1 MRPDGAGERLLER
14 ESPEADAL
22 LAAMSA
28 EIPRL
33 RRFARV
39 LMRGADGADDLVQEA
54 LMRAIAARAQ
64 FAEGTNLRAWLFA
77 ILRNV
82 HLSLRRRAG
91 RSPFAPAP
99 AIMPAAPVSG
109 GQEEQHAFRDLG
121 RAFDALPKTQRQVL
135 WLTVVEGMDY
145 EQVAAVLGTPVG
157 TVRSRLSRARDTLR
171 RVVWADRADDDKT
184 QK

>member
-1 MRPDGAGERLLER
+1 MLLQNG
-14 ESPEADAL
+14 SPEADPL
-22 LAAMSA
+22 LAAMAA

-39 LMRGADGADDLVQEA
+39 LMRGADGADDLVQET
-54 LMRAIAARAQ
+54 LMRAIAARSQ

-91 RSPFAPAP
+91 RSPFAPTP
-99 AIMPAAPVSG
+99 ATMPASIVSG

-157 TVRSRLSRARDTLR
+157 TVRSRLSRAREALR
-171 RVVWADRADDDKT
+171 TSVWAQQKT
-184 QK
+184 KGGKE

>member
-1 MRPDGAGERLLER
+1 MHDDPPGAD
-14 ESPEADAL
+14 PL
-22 LAAMSA
+22 LAAITA

-39 LMRGADGADDLVQEA
+39 LMRGADGADDLVQDT
-54 LMRAIAARAQ
+54 LMRAIAAREQ
-64 FAEGTNLRAWLFA
+64 FSDGTNLRAWLFA

-91 RSPFAPAP
+91 RSPFAPSP
-99 AIMPAAPVSG
+99 AVMPQAVVSG

-157 TVRSRLSRARDTLR
+157 TVRSRLSRAREALR
-171 RVVWADRADDDKT
+171 RSVWTSRNPVVPADE
-184 QK
+184 

>member
-1 MRPDGAGERLLER
+1 MRPDGAGELVLEN
-14 ESPEADAL
+14 ESPEADPL

-82 HLSLRRRAG
+82 HLSQRRRAG

-171 RVVWADRADDDKT
+171 KAVWAERRTAGTSDT
-184 QK
+184 